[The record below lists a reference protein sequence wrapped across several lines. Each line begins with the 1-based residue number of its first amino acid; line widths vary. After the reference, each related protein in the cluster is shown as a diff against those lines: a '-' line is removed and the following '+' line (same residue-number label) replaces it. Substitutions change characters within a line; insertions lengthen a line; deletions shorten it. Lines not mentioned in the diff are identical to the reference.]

1 MLSWVPG
8 VACSGVSCGVKAD
21 GALDLGLLVAERPAA
36 WAGTFTLN
44 AAAAPSV
51 GWSRSLL
58 GGRLRAVVV
67 NSGNANACTGRAGTR
82 AVGLVT
88 AAAAE
93 ALGCGPH
100 EVAVASTGPI
110 GKSLPVHHVIAGIPR
125 AVELLG
131 PDVEPFASA
140 IVTTDTT
147 TKVSSAP
154 AGDAR
159 VVGVAKG
166 AAMVA
171 PSMATMLVF
180 LATDARVAPGSLQGL
195 LSDAAAAT
203 FGRICVDACE
213 STNDSVFL
221 LSTETG
227 AETSAAALA
236 GALREVCSDLASQIV
251 KDAEGASRVMRIE
264 VSGARSEEA
273 ALSLARAVAA
283 SALWRAAAHG
293 GDPNWGRIL
302 AALGSVD
309 RSLDLSSLEVRIG
322 PEPVFSGGEPAGSLE
337 LAAKAMDAD
346 EFSIG
351 CVVGR
356 GPGTAEVLSA
366 DLSPEYVELNARGT
380 T

>member
-1 MLSWVPG
+1 MLTWVRG
-8 VACSGVSCGVKAD
+8 VSCSGVSCGVKAD
-21 GALDLGLLVAERPAA
+21 GELDLGLLVTERPAE

-67 NSGNANACTGRAGTR
+67 NSGNANACTGRAGAR
-82 AVGLVT
+82 AVELVAG
-88 AAAAE
+88 AAAK
-93 ALGCGPH
+93 ALGCAPH

-110 GKSLPVHHVIAGIPR
+110 GKPLPVDDVIAGIPR

-147 TKVSSAP
+147 TKLSSAS
-154 AGDAR
+154 AGGAR

-171 PSMATMLVF
+171 PSMATMLAF
-180 LATDARVAPGSLQGL
+180 LATDARVSSGSLRDL

-213 STNDSVFL
+213 STNDSVYL
-221 LSTETG
+221 LSTQTG
-227 AETSAAALA
+227 AETSTHALA
-236 GALREVCSDLASQIV
+236 SALREVCSDLAAQIV

-264 VSGARSEEA
+264 ISGARSDEA
-273 ALSLARAVAA
+273 ALALARAVAA
-283 SALWRAAAHG
+283 SVLWRAAAHG
-293 GDPNWGRIL
+293 ADPNWGRIL

-309 RSLDLSSLEVRIG
+309 RSLDLASLEVRIG
-322 PEPVFSGGEPAGSLE
+322 SEPVFAGGEPAGSLE

-346 EFSIG
+346 EFSVG

-356 GPGTAEVLSA
+356 GPGSAEVLSA